1 MFNFFNKE
9 IPLNDMFNSE
19 YIDIHSH
26 ILPGIDDGSKSV
38 EMSIELLTKMKEY
51 GVVNFVFT
59 PHILE
64 GVWEN
69 TPSIINKSFEKLQN
83 AVSKYTDLS
92 DLSMRYAAEYMLDN
106 NFQKILKNK
115 DILTIKDSF
124 VLIEMSYLNPPI
136 NLFEMLFDIQ
146 MAGYKP
152 ILAHPE
158 RYNFLHNNFDEYHKL
173 KDAGCKFQ
181 VNLLSLTNYYGQ
193 HVNKAAVKLIKN
205 NLIDFVGS
213 DAHHHN
219 HLNALQKIGDK
230 KILKN
235 IIPLI
240 KNNSLL
246 K

>member
-1 MFNFFNKE
+1 MFNFFKKS
-9 IPLNDMFNSE
+9 IPLNNIFTSE

-26 ILPGIDDGSKSV
+26 ILPGIDDGSKSL

-64 GVWEN
+64 GLWEN
-69 TPSIINKSFEKLQN
+69 TPSTINKSFDKLQN
-83 AVSKYTDLS
+83 IVSKSRDLS
-92 DLSMRYAAEYMLDN
+92 DLTMSFAAEYMLDN

-158 RYNFLHNNFDEYHKL
+158 RYNFLHNSFDEYYKL

-181 VNLLSLTNYYGQ
+181 VNLLSLTNYYGK
-193 HVNKAAVKLIKN
+193 HVNKAAAKLIKN

-219 HLNALQKIGDK
+219 HLNALQKIEDK

-240 KNNSLL
+240 KNNTLL

>member
-1 MFNFFNKE
+1 MLDFFNKT
-9 IPLNDMFNSE
+9 IPLNNIFTLE

-26 ILPGIDDGSKSV
+26 ILPKIDDGSKSV

-51 GVVNFVFT
+51 GIVNFVFT

-64 GVWEN
+64 NVWEN
-69 TPSIINKSFEKLQN
+69 TPSTIKKAFDELQN
-83 AVSKYTDLS
+83 AISKSELS
-92 DLSMRYAAEYMLDN
+92 DLSMRFAAEYMLDN

-136 NLFEMLFDIQ
+136 NLFELLFDIQ
-146 MAGYKP
+146 MTGYKP

-158 RYNFLHNNFDEYHKL
+158 RYNFLHKNFDGYYKL
-173 KDAGCKFQ
+173 KEAGCKFQ
-181 VNLLSLTNYYGQ
+181 VNLLSLTNYYGK
-193 HVNKAAVKLIKN
+193 HVNVAATKLIKN
-205 NLIDFVGS
+205 NMIDFVGS
-213 DAHHHN
+213 DAHHYD

-235 IIPLI
+235 LSPLI
-240 KNNSLL
+240 KNNNFLL
-246 K
+246 

>member
-9 IPLNDMFNSE
+9 IPLNNLFTPE
-19 YIDIHSH
+19 YVDIHSH

-38 EMSIELLTKMKEY
+38 DISIELLTKMKEY
-51 GVVNFVFT
+51 GIVNFVFT
-59 PHILE
+59 PHILG

-69 TPSIINKSFEKLQN
+69 TPSTIEKAFDKLQN
-83 AVSKYTDLS
+83 AVSKSELS
-92 DLSMRYAAEYMLDN
+92 NIHMRFAAEYMLDN
-106 NFQKILKNK
+106 NFRTILKNK
-115 DILTIKDSF
+115 DILTIKNSF

-136 NLFEMLFDIQ
+136 NLYELLFDIQ

-158 RYNFLHNNFDEYHKL
+158 RYNFLHKKFDEYYKL

-181 VNLLSLTNYYGQ
+181 VNLLSLTNYYGK
-193 HVNKAAVKLIKN
+193 HVNVIANKLIKN
-205 NLIDFVGS
+205 NLIDLVGS

-219 HLNALQKIGDK
+219 HLNGLIKVGNK
-230 KILKN
+230 KIVKQ
-235 IIPLI
+235 IVPLI
-240 KNNSLL
+240 KSNSVL